1 MKTWSPKDIAE
12 RNIET
17 YPFSE
22 DWNRI
27 FGQPDIRFSTL
38 IQGAAKSGK
47 STFCAKF
54 AQYVSQ
60 YGKVLYVSAEE
71 RLNSKT
77 LQQRI
82 KLCGVTSQNV
92 RYVHLRD
99 LDEIEKQLQKGGYRF
114 VFIDSVQHVKMNV
127 EQWIGLRNKFSRRKL
142 SWHLVMQMGEN
153 ITKYKHEVDVLVFVK
168 DGIASVQGRY
178 NRSSSVQIF
187 NNSNQP
193 DLFGGNTI

>member
-12 RNIET
+12 RTIET
-17 YPFSE
+17 YPFTG
-22 DWNRI
+22 DWKRI
-27 FGQPDIRFSTL
+27 FGEPDIRFSTL
-38 IQGAAKSGK
+38 IQGPAKSGK

-60 YGKVLYVSAEE
+60 FGRILYISAEE
-71 RLNSKT
+71 RINSKT

-92 RYVHLRD
+92 RFVHLRD
-99 LDEIEKQLQKGGYRF
+99 LNEIERLLQKGGYRF

-127 EQWIGLRNKFSRRKL
+127 DQWVSLRKKFSRRKL

-168 DGIASVQGRY
+168 DGIASVHGRY
-178 NRSSSVQIF
+178 NRSTAVQVF
-187 NNSNQP
+187 ASNQP
-193 DLFGGNTI
+193 DLFGGL

>member
-17 YPFSE
+17 YPFSG
-22 DWNRI
+22 DWQRI

-60 YGKVLYVSAEE
+60 YGRVLYVSAEE
-71 RLNSKT
+71 RINSMT

-92 RYVHLRD
+92 RFVHLRD
-99 LDEIEKQLQKGGYRF
+99 LEDIEKLLQKGGYRF

-127 EQWIGLRNKFSRRKL
+127 DQWIGLRKKFSRRKL
-142 SWHLVMQMGEN
+142 S
-153 ITKYKHEVDVLVFVK
+153 
-168 DGIASVQGRY
+168 
-178 NRSSSVQIF
+178 
-187 NNSNQP
+187 
-193 DLFGGNTI
+193 